1 MLQYQGLV
9 AAAQPLLRGKCK
21 TSEAVHPL
29 GLASGPV
36 GLEPLPEL
44 PPAEGFLGI
53 RPGAAVSKEAGTALF
68 GSALCA

>member
-1 MLQYQGLV
+1 MVFAV
-9 AAAQPLLRGKCK
+9 AAAQPSKMQ
-21 TSEAVHPL
+21 EAVHRMA
-29 GLASGPV
+29 LASGPV

-53 RPGAAVSKEAGTALF
+53 RPGAALSKEAGTALF